1 MNALG
6 GNSKTV
12 MICALSPAAVN
23 YEETLSTLRYADRA
37 KKIQC
42 KAVINESETDK
53 MIRMLREEN
62 LDLKKMIEDLNRKL
76 IGGVP
81 LNEDD
86 KMKFFDLK
94 DQYDANQ
101 KVMSEMGKLNFC

>member
-1 MNALG
+1 M
-6 GNSKTV
+6 V
-12 MICALSPAAVN
+12 CALSPASIN

-37 KKIQC
+37 KKTQN
-42 KAVINESETDK
+42 KAVVNESETEK

-62 LDLKKMIEDLNRKL
+62 LDLKKMIEDLNKKL

-81 LNEDD
+81 LNDDD
-86 KMKFFDLK
+86 KMQFFDLK

-101 KVMSEMGKLNFC
+101 KVMSEMGNFFS